1 MLTVREGT
9 ADDNTGLARL
19 RAIWAAEQDPS
30 GEEDPDF
37 KRVFLDW
44 AKANPRQVFVAEED
58 GELIGMLNVMVFH
71 RMPKPAKA
79 ASCWVYFGN
88 VYVLP
93 QHRNAGIGGQL
104 IRAGIEF
111 SRSIGAARIVL
122 SPSAQSRNLYERHGF
137 KPAEELSVLQ
147 F

>member
-1 MLTVREGT
+1 MLIVREGST
-9 ADDNTGLARL
+9 DDNPRLAKL

-37 KRVFLDW
+37 ERVFLDW
-44 AKANPRQVFVAEED
+44 AKANPRQVFVAELD
-58 GELIGMLNVMVFH
+58 GVLVGMVNVMVFH
-71 RMPKPAKA
+71 RMPKPGKA
-79 ASCWVYFGN
+79 ASCWAYFGN

-93 QHRNAGIGGQL
+93 QHRNGGIGGQL
-104 IRAGIEF
+104 VRAAIEF

-122 SPSAQSRNLYERHGF
+122 SPSTQSRNLYERHGF
-137 KPAEELSVLQ
+137 KPAEELSLLQ